1 MRFLVP
7 DTVRFQATAVESVAG
22 KLFQLYSCECDGHP
36 AVDDL
41 LHHVGVH
48 LRADPHYQPEFGT
61 FAVRTGVP
69 VQRELFELCVLDRY
83 PGGIDEG
90 TGGCGCQ

>member
-7 DTVRFQATAVESVAG
+7 DTVRFQAAAVESVAG
-22 KLFQLYSCECDGHP
+22 ELFQLYSGERDGHP

-48 LRADPHYQPEFGT
+48 LRANSHDQSEFGA
-61 FAVRTGVP
+61 FAVRA
-69 VQRELFELCVLDRY
+69 R
-83 PGGIDEG
+83 I
-90 TGGCGCQ
+90 